1 MSATL
6 ATAASGRELIP
17 GDPDEVEA
25 LAARLAALGEGLSE
39 AAARLVDLDD
49 GGWRGPAAE
58 AFRATLGDQ
67 PQRYAVAG
75 EAFADAT
82 AALRRYAGV
91 VSDAQAEA
99 QRALQWWQEAEAAT
113 AGWERAWA
121 VHDAEAA
128 RLASSTDPAVAA
140 GTLDLVAPGLVDPGA
155 EWRQR
160 ALSTL
165 DAASAAVDHEAAATA
180 SALAAAEQGAP
191 DEPSF
196 WSRLW
201 AGLSGFAGGLWASTG
216 GAVVEIVD
224 AVLDDPGGFVTD
236 AWDNAVDHL
245 NVFDWDTFADTW
257 AETGKDLVAWDDW
270 AAGNPA
276 RALGRIAGNVLM
288 GLGTGKVALRLLR
301 GRKHQGSGR
310 ASRDVRTAIQRT
322 PEDNRRLIQR
332 FDDAP
337 GYQEIFRDARS
348 DRHILTGEDHGKGG
362 HRARTGRPGKTEF
375 PEGWSDARILDAV
388 DTAAQNPVR
397 EWRRKDFP
405 NGNTNFSYVGH
416 ADGLRIT
423 VVVGRD
429 ARVISAYPEK
439 GQRGV
444 YHNPRK
450 PKPPPVPAGRCGPG
464 RTARPGWTATGPGRA
479 LAGSRCTPM
488 SADNPSASVMTATP
502 CRHRCRR
509 CPFPRSCPT
518 AASAERSW

>member
-75 EAFADAT
+75 EAFAAAT
-82 AALRRYAGV
+82 VALRRYAGV
-91 VSDAQAEA
+91 VSDAQAEGD
-99 QRALQWWQEAEAAT
+99 RAIEWWREGEAAT
-113 AGWERAWA
+113 GAWERAWSS
-121 VHDAEAA
+121 HDAEVARRRASTELAIVAGAA
-128 RLASSTDPAVAA
+128 
-140 GTLDLVAPGLVDPGA
+140 DLLRPSLVDPGA

-165 DAASAAVDHEAAATA
+165 DAATAAVDHEAAATA
-180 SALAAAEQGAP
+180 TALAAAEQGAP
-191 DEPSF
+191 SEPSF

-201 AGLSGFAGGLWASTG
+201 AGLSGFADGLWASTG
-216 GAVVEIVD
+216 GAGLEIVG
-224 AVLDDPGGFVTD
+224 AVLDDPGGFVSD

-276 RALGRIAGNVLM
+276 RALGRIAGNVVM
-288 GLGTGKVALRLLR
+288 GAGTGKVALRLLR
-301 GRKHQGSGR
+301 GRKHQGGGR
-310 ASRDVRTAIQRT
+310 PSRDVREAIERT
-322 PEDNRRLIQR
+322 PEENRRLIER

-337 GYQEIFRDARS
+337 AYERIFRDDRS
-348 DRHILTGEDHGKGG
+348 DRHILGGEGKGKGG
-362 HRARTGRPGKTEF
+362 HRARTGRPGKHEF
-375 PEGWSDARILDAV
+375 PEAWSDQRILDAV

-405 NGNTNFSYVGH
+405 NGNTNFSYVG
-416 ADGLRIT
+416 
-423 VVVGRD
+423 
-429 ARVISAYPEK
+429 
-439 GQRGV
+439 
-444 YHNPRK
+444 
-450 PKPPPVPAGRCGPG
+450 
-464 RTARPGWTATGPGRA
+464 
-479 LAGSRCTPM
+479 
-488 SADNPSASVMTATP
+488 
-502 CRHRCRR
+502 
-509 CPFPRSCPT
+509 
-518 AASAERSW
+518 

>member
-1 MSATL
+1 M
-6 ATAASGRELIP
+6 
-17 GDPDEVEA
+17 
-25 LAARLAALGEGLSE
+25 
-39 AAARLVDLDD
+39 
-49 GGWRGPAAE
+49 
-58 AFRATLGDQ
+58 
-67 PQRYAVAG
+67 
-75 EAFADAT
+75 
-82 AALRRYAGV
+82 
-91 VSDAQAEA
+91 
-99 QRALQWWQEAEAAT
+99 
-113 AGWERAWA
+113 
-121 VHDAEAA
+121 
-128 RLASSTDPAVAA
+128 
-140 GTLDLVAPGLVDPGA
+140 
-155 EWRQR
+155 
-160 ALSTL
+160 
-165 DAASAAVDHEAAATA
+165 
-180 SALAAAEQGAP
+180 AAAEQGAP

-270 AAGNPA
+270 AVGNPA

-288 GLGTGKVALRLLR
+288 GFGTGKVALRLLR

-310 ASRDVRTAIQRT
+310 ASRDVRTATQRT

-337 GYQEIFRDARS
+337 GYEEMFRDARS

-375 PEGWSDARILDAV
+375 PDAWSDQRILDAV
-388 DTAAQNPVR
+388 DRAAQNPV
-397 EWRRKDFP
+397 EKWGRKDFP

-439 GQRGV
+439 GQPGV
-444 YHNPRK
+444 YRNPRK
-450 PKPPPVPAGRCGPG
+450 PKPPPGARRPVWTRPDGPAGVDGYWTWKGPG
-464 RTARPGWTATGPGRA
+464 GEPLHTHVGGQPLRLGVDGHPVPPPLPAVPI
-479 LAGSRCTPM
+479 
-488 SADNPSASVMTATP
+488 
-502 CRHRCRR
+502 
-509 CPFPRSCPT
+509 PRSCPT

>member
-1 MSATL
+1 MTADL
-6 ATAASGRELIP
+6 GTAASGRELIP

-121 VHDAEAA
+121 LHD
-128 RLASSTDPAVAA
+128 
-140 GTLDLVAPGLVDPGA
+140 A

-160 ALSTL
+160 TLSTL
-165 DAASAAVDHEAAATA
+165 DAASAAVDDEAAIAA
-180 SALAAAEQGAP
+180 AALAAAEEGAP
-191 DEPSF
+191 DEPGF
-196 WSRLW
+196 RSRLW

-216 GAVVEIVD
+216 GAVVEIVG
-224 AVLDDPGGFVTD
+224 AVLDDPGGFVSD

-276 RALGRIAGNVLM
+276 RALGRIAGNVL
-288 GLGTGKVALRLLR
+288 LGAGAGKIVTRLLR
-301 GRKHQGSGR
+301 
-310 ASRDVRTAIQRT
+310 
-322 PEDNRRLIQR
+322 RR
-332 FDDAP
+332 
-337 GYQEIFRDARS
+337 
-348 DRHILTGEDHGKGG
+348 
-362 HRARTGRPGKTEF
+362 
-375 PEGWSDARILDAV
+375 
-388 DTAAQNPVR
+388 
-397 EWRRKDFP
+397 
-405 NGNTNFSYVGH
+405 
-416 ADGLRIT
+416 
-423 VVVGRD
+423 
-429 ARVISAYPEK
+429 
-439 GQRGV
+439 
-444 YHNPRK
+444 
-450 PKPPPVPAGRCGPG
+450 GRC
-464 RTARPGWTATGPGRA
+464 
-479 LAGSRCTPM
+479 
-488 SADNPSASVMTATP
+488 
-502 CRHRCRR
+502 
-509 CPFPRSCPT
+509 
-518 AASAERSW
+518 